1 MILFI
6 DTAFDITT
14 LVIKKDEK
22 FYKEKIDANISISQ
36 VLIERTK
43 IILEKANSKKTDIR
57 LIVFN
62 QGPGNFTSLRV
73 ALAYVKAMAFHLNI
87 SIITLNSFQI
97 MALSAIKIQS
107 EHPFIVAID
116 ARMHE
121 IYWAE
126 YNNYLDIFTE
136 NKGYSL
142 LSVEKCCEKLKYLKE
157 KKITLIKDNSKT
169 IIGSKNYNT
178 LLNEILITPHNIDIN
193 NIFEAIEKNIYFEE
207 ENVNKVSLLYI
218 RDNVAQK
225 QKKNE

>member
-97 MALSAIKIQS
+97 MALSTIKIQS